1 VRLGSTAVA
10 VTAALILV
18 TINIIARLGDLPP
31 RVMNVAFVFS
41 FAFFISSLFP
51 QSILG
56 FALTLRQWGD
66 IYRREL
72 DGIDVPTAADFRRAA
87 ARSLVVLTTVVL
99 LSVLRNFYLRN
110 EGEHKFLQ
118 SMAVLTGMEAGFIA
132 GYLVATRN
140 RSSVS

>member
-1 VRLGSTAVA
+1 
-10 VTAALILV
+10 V
-18 TINIIARLGDLPP
+18 TINISARLGDLPP
-31 RVMNVAFVFS
+31 RVMNVACVLS
-41 FAFFISSLFP
+41 FAFFTSSLLP

-72 DGIDVPTAADFRRAA
+72 DGIDVPTAAEFRRAA
-87 ARSLVVLTTVVL
+87 ARSLVVLTTIVL

-118 SMAVLTGMEAGFIA
+118 TMAVLTGAESGFVI
-132 GYLVATRN
+132 GYLVIVR
-140 RSSVS
+140 RRRVIGD